1 MADEPM
7 EREDTTAYNLTWFF
21 TGALIGVAAGILL
34 APASG
39 KETRQRL
46 SATAARSREAVGD
59 KSKDLIEAGREM
71 FERGRQLVED
81 ASDLFERGRKL
92 VRG

>member
-1 MADEPM
+1 MSEELM
-7 EREDTTAYNLTWFF
+7 ERENTTASNLTWFV

-39 KETRQRL
+39 QETRRRL
-46 SATAARSREAVGD
+46 SETASRGREAVED
-59 KSKDLIEAGREM
+59 KSKDLIEAGRDM

-81 ASDLFERGRKL
+81 AADLFERGRKL

>member
-1 MADEPM
+1 MAEQSIK
-7 EREDTTAYNLTWFF
+7 RENTAAYNLAWFV
-21 TGALIGVAAGILL
+21 TGALIGAAAGILF

-46 SATAARSREAVGD
+46 SETAARSKEVVDD
-59 KSKDLIEAGREM
+59 KSKDLLEAGRDM